1 MTTTERPGVYSSY
14 AVSSALHAASGS
26 KIVGIAAEA
35 ASGTVGTN
43 YTIRS
48 YAEAAAQFG
57 EDCNLTKLTA
67 LLLRNGASVIHAV
80 PAAVGAAADNDA
92 YEAAF
97 AVLAGDEAVQLMV
110 CDSRAAAVHA
120 LLAESIAAAG
130 EYCKYRI
137 GVVEAAGTVS
147 ELIEKAAALNY
158 ERIAMVAPV
167 ESSEETA
174 LPGAAAAAMAGVLAA
189 TTDPALPLN
198 GAALYGLNGLSANYS
213 EAEVTELI
221 RGGVTPLEQIG
232 GTVSVI
238 RGITTRT
245 KTGGVEDTTWRELTT
260 TMIVDDVIPGIRQAL
275 RARFARSKNTEQTR
289 SAIRTQVILEL
300 ENRVAREIID
310 SYGDVVIQAAEAD
323 PTVCEV
329 SFSFA
334 VAHGLNQIY
343 LTVHIT
349 V

>member
-14 AVSSALHAASGS
+14 TVSSSLHAATGG
-26 KIVGIAAEA
+26 KIVGVTAKANT
-35 ASGTVGTN
+35 GTVCER
-43 YTIRS
+43 YMISS
-48 YAEAAAQFG
+48 YAEAVAQFG
-57 EDCNLTKLTA
+57 ETCNLTKLIQ

-80 PAAVGAAADNDA
+80 PVATEATADNNA

-97 AVLAGDEAVQLMV
+97 AVLAADEDVKLMI
-110 CDSRAAAVHA
+110 CDSRDAAVHA
-120 LLAESIAAAG
+120 LLSESIATAG

-137 GVVEAAGTVS
+137 GLVEAIGTVS
-147 ELIEKAAALNY
+147 ELTAKAEALNH

-167 ESSEETA
+167 ESTEDAA
-174 LPGAAAAAMAGVLAA
+174 LPGAAAAALAGVLAA
-189 TTDPALPLN
+189 ATDPALPLN
-198 GAALYGLNGLSANYS
+198 GAVLYGLNGLSANYD
-213 EAEVTELI
+213 ETEITALI
-221 RGGVTPLEQIG
+221 RGGVTPLESTS
-232 GTVSVI
+232 GTVSVV

-245 KTGGVEDTTWRELTT
+245 KTGDIADATWRELTT
-260 TMIVDDVIPGIRQAL
+260 TMIVDDVIPDIRQAL
-275 RARFARSKNTEQTR
+275 RARFARTKNTAQTR

-300 ENRVAREIID
+300 EHKVAREIID
-310 SYGDVVIQAAEAD
+310 SYGDVVIQVSEED

-334 VAHGLNQIY
+334 VAHGLNQIH